1 MKLPLG
7 KIHALQRQLEEHP
20 LLNDNIIN
28 DLTGIQIFMEHHVF
42 AVWDFMSLI
51 KGLQHHVCP
60 STTCWVPRP
69 KIRSGTARLINEIVL
84 SEETDIDLDGVSSI
98 SHHDLYCQ
106 AMLEVGADANLIE
119 KWVNSVTVNG
129 FYFSLENCS
138 VPTASAQFM
147 QKTFEFIDSGEPH
160 IIAGAFCFG
169 RETIIPRM
177 FTRLAEQLN
186 ITKMDCPKFHY
197 YLERHI
203 AVDGD
208 EHGPASLAMVEDLC
222 DHDPVHIHEA
232 EQAAIRALKARIK
245 LWDDVAD
252 IIKNQKHLHE
262 HN

>member
-1 MKLPLG
+1 MRLSLG
-7 KIHALQRQLEEHP
+7 KIQSLQKQLEEHP

-28 DLTGIQIFMEHHVF
+28 DLTGIHIFMEHHVF

-60 STTCWVPRP
+60 STTCWVPRQ

-84 SEETDIDLDGVSSI
+84 AEETDIDIDGVSSI

-119 KWVNSVTVNG
+119 KWVNSVTING

-147 QKTFEFIDSGEPH
+147 QKTFEFINSGEAH
-160 IIAGAFCFG
+160 IIASAFCFG
-169 RETIIPRM
+169 RETIIPKM

-186 ITKMDCPKFHY
+186 ITKLDCPKFHY
-197 YLERHI
+197 YLDRHVHI
-203 AVDGD
+203 DGE

-232 EQAAIRALKARIK
+232 EQAAITALKARIK
-245 LWDDVAD
+245 LWDDVAE
-252 IIKNQKHLHE
+252 IIKNQKHLYE